1 MRVASV
7 YVLYTGGT
15 IGSAGNPL
23 VPVTGPQF
31 ARLVATM
38 PGLHDGRV
46 ANYADLAYTVDWFEA
61 TLDSSNMT
69 PADWVTIAERLVRN
83 YDRYDGFVVLHGTD
97 TMAFTAAALS
107 FLLPGLSKPVILTGS
122 QLPLAYTLTD
132 ALTNLVGAIVLA
144 GTSRI
149 PESCLYFGS
158 LLLRGNRAVKV
169 NASQFGG
176 FGSPNYPPLANVG
189 TEITVDTERLLP
201 QPPASS
207 SLANPVNRRTVQDQ
221 LAATAAALAEFSV
234 VALILYPGIGASLA
248 QAVLEGTRPPVR
260 GAVIESFGEGNAPS
274 NRAFLEVLARAD
286 ANGVVLMDNTQVLGG
301 AVNIGAYATGSAL
314 ARAGALSA
322 YDMTPEASLAKLVY
336 LFGSGLASAEVKLQM
351 QRSFAGEI
359 SLPAASG
366 ATSLAPA

>member
-1 MRVASV
+1 MASV

-15 IGSAGNPL
+15 IGSVGNPL
-23 VPVTGPQF
+23 APMSGPAF
-31 ARLVATM
+31 RELMAAM
-38 PGLHDGRV
+38 PGLHGGRV
-46 ANYADLAYTVDWFEA
+46 ANYPDLTYAVDWFDA
-61 TLDSSNMT
+61 ALDSSNMT
-69 PADWVTIAERLVRN
+69 PADWVTIAARLVRN
-83 YDRYDGFVVLHGTD
+83 YDRHDGFVVLHGTD

-144 GTSRI
+144 GTSQI

-169 NASQFGG
+169 NATQFAG
-176 FGSPNYPPLANVG
+176 FASPNYPVLATVG
-189 TEITVDTERLLP
+189 SEITIGAGQLLP

-207 SLANPVNRRTVQDQ
+207 SLANPVNLRAVEDQ
-221 LAATAAALAEFSV
+221 LAAIAAALGEFSV
-234 VALILYPGIGASLA
+234 VAMILYPGIGASFA
-248 QAVLEGTRPPVR
+248 QAIVGGTHPPVR
-260 GAVIESFGEGNAPS
+260 GVVIESFGEGNGPS
-274 NRAFLEVLARAD
+274 NPAFLAVLAQAD

-301 AVNIGAYATGSAL
+301 AVNIGAYATGSGL

-336 LFGSGLASAEVKLQM
+336 LFGSGLSSAAVKQQM
-351 QRSFAGEI
+351 QQSFAGEI
-359 SLPAASG
+359 SLPTASG